1 MASSSNGSRIGNMVL
16 MLALSN
22 SETSY
27 NALEWTLEHF
37 FTPMGGG
44 NRNQLVLIHA
54 KRLASSVAKVSGPG
68 ATEIV
73 PDVEAELRKVA
84 METVQNAKAICAT
97 HWVTPL
103 VEVIEGNPK
112 VVLME
117 AARRYNAEIL
127 IVGSHGYGAVQRFIR
142 GSVSNYCV
150 NNAECPVMVVKKR
163 KS

>member
-16 MLALSN
+16 MVALSN

-27 NALEWTLEHF
+27 HALEWTLEHF
-37 FTPMGGG
+37 FSPMRAG
-44 NRNQLVLIHA
+44 NHNQLVLIHA
-54 KRLASSVAKVSGPG
+54 KRLASSVAKVAGPG

-73 PDVEAELRKVA
+73 PEVESELRKIA
-84 METVQNAKAICAT
+84 METVQNAKAICAA

-103 VEVIEGNPK
+103 VEVIEGDPK

-117 AARRYNAEIL
+117 AAKRYKAEIL
-127 IVGSHGYGAVQRFIR
+127 VVGSHGFGAIQRFFR
-142 GSVSNYCV
+142 GSISNYCA
-150 NNAECPVMVVKKR
+150 NNAQCPVMIVKTP